1 MTGKSGKS
9 VGANDVLNQ
18 SKYQKKKKK
27 KKKKFVILSLGKINC
42 LTLQETTVITVINYT
57 EVFLSVL

>member
-18 SKYQKKKKK
+18 SKYQKK

>member
-27 KKKKFVILSLGKINC
+27 KKKKKKNC
-42 LTLQETTVITVINYT
+42 YLK
-57 EVFLSVL
+57 SW

>member
-27 KKKKFVILSLGKINC
+27 NFFVILSLGKINC

>member
-18 SKYQKKKKK
+18 SKYKKKKK
-27 KKKKFVILSLGKINC
+27 KKKKIVILSLGKINC

>member
-27 KKKKFVILSLGKINC
+27 KIFFVILSLGKINC

>member
-27 KKKKFVILSLGKINC
+27 IFFVILSLGKINC

>member
-18 SKYQKKKKK
+18 SKYQKKKK